1 MKENLVLNFE
11 KIYGEK
17 PTVFAQAPGRIEFI
31 GNHTDYN
38 AGFTMGAAIDKV
50 VMVALSKRNDR
61 TICFASAKSGE
72 KVEISLDDI
81 QKQKK
86 EYNWVNYPLGVF
98 KFLLEAGLKADFGFN
113 MLDVSNLPS
122 GAGLS
127 SSAAIELSSA
137 FAFCQLYGFDCD
149 LKTKVR
155 IGRKCENE
163 FVGMPCG
170 ILDQGVSGFGKSD
183 ALVFIDCKSEDFSN
197 APLPSSCKF
206 WLFNSTKK
214 HALVDGMYAAR
225 HSECMEAA
233 KVLSGE
239 GKQNLLREFTIENL
253 EAKKSELS
261 ENAYKRAK
269 HVIEEN
275 ARVLKA
281 KSALE
286 SGDIAEVG
294 KLLVASHNSSKD
306 LFENSCEELD
316 FLVKEVI
323 KSPNVYGARLSGGG
337 FGGAVMALTNDSFSS
352 EEADKVALAY
362 EAKFGKKPAVFICAA
377 GDGAKAL

>member
-1 MKENLVLNFE
+1 MKENLASCFE
-11 KIYGEK
+11 KIYGVKAE
-17 PTVFAQAPGRIEFI
+17 VFAQAPGRIEFI

-50 VMVALSKRNDR
+50 VMVALAKRNDR
-61 TICFASAKSGE
+61 VICFASAKSGE
-72 KVEISLDDI
+72 KVEINMDDI
-81 QKQKK
+81 QPQKK

-98 KFLLEAGLKADFGFN
+98 KFLLEAGLKAETGFN
-113 MLDVSNLPS
+113 MLDLSNLPS

-137 FAFCQLYGFDCD
+137 FAFCELYNFDCD

-170 ILDQGVSGFGKSD
+170 ILDQGVSGFGKNN

-197 APLPSSCKF
+197 APLPNSCKF

-214 HALVDGMYAAR
+214 HALVDGMYAKR
-225 HSECMEAA
+225 HSECMQAA
-233 KVLSGE
+233 DTLSGKD
-239 GKQNLLREFTIENL
+239 GRLLREFTIEEL
-253 EAKKSELS
+253 QSKKSEIP
-261 ENAYKRAK
+261 EDVYKRAK

-275 ARVLKA
+275 TRVLEA
-281 KSALE
+281 KKSLE
-286 SGDIAEVG
+286 NGDIENVG

-316 FLVKEVI
+316 FLVAEVV
-323 KSPNVYGARLSGGG
+323 KNPNVYGARLSGGG
-337 FGGAVMALTNDSFSS
+337 FGGAVMALTNDNFSS
-352 EEADKVALAY
+352 DDAKQVELAY

-377 GDGAKAL
+377 GDGAKIV